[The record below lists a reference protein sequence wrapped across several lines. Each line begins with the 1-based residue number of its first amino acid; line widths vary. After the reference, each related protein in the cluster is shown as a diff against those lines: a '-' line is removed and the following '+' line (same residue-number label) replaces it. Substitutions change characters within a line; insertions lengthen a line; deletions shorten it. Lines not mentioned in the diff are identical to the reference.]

1 MIALLSPVLTRA
13 QQFNGFIESDFS
25 GILGARVQ
33 PAAIADSPYKFDFNL
48 LNANYYLTNNIGFT
62 QKGAEGT
69 ELIRFV
75 DQNQKFLHTNIG
87 LGGLSA
93 LFSLPRNQ
101 GVGIQFKIRAM
112 GSTEGLTPDFISQI
126 NRFSDASFVENDV
139 LNQQGQFVFA
149 LWQELALTYA
159 FVKKDDG
166 FHRWKVGTTLKFV
179 NPMGSV
185 WIDMQDIDYSVDNV
199 GLVDFSEFRTQ
210 AGYSANLDRYEQF
223 DGNDTFG
230 GLPKGTG
237 FKPALDIG
245 VVYERVGYRR
255 DPRGEKQTA
264 LERDLTYEFR
274 FGASITDIGVM
285 NFEQGSAAFSTV
297 GINPGVTNPQDI
309 FNNIRSF
316 RELRDSLETFLQVEN
331 KTGSYTISLPTSL
344 NLSYDYNMGNNFYF
358 GAAARFDLTGLV
370 PTDYRINYPSSV
382 TLTPR
387 YETGQSGLYM
397 PIYINLAGDTDVGLA
412 FRFGPLTLGT
422 PSFGSLLSKQKK
434 SGGFFVS
441 LSLNQLKANSKKP
454 YCFGSSRVGSGFTR
468 TKRTPLY
475 KRKKFIFF

>member
-1 MIALLSPVLTRA
+1 MPIFVMG

-33 PAAIADSPYKFDFNL
+33 PAAIANSPYKFDFNL

-62 QKGAEGT
+62 QKRGEGT
-69 ELIRFV
+69 ELIRFI
-75 DQNQKFLHTNIG
+75 DQKQKFLHANVG
-87 LGGLSA
+87 FGGLSA

-101 GVGIQFKIRAM
+101 GIGIQFKMRAI
-112 GSTEGLTPDFISQI
+112 GSTEDLTSDFISQV
-126 NRFSDASFVENDV
+126 NRFSDARFVDNDV
-139 LNQQGQFVFA
+139 INQEGKFAFA

-185 WIDMQDIDYSVDNV
+185 WTEIEQIDYSVDNV
-199 GLVDFSEFRTQ
+199 GLVNFSAFRTQ
-210 AGYSANLDRYEQF
+210 TGYSANLDQYEQF
-223 DGNDTFG
+223 DGNNEFR

-245 VVYERVGYRR
+245 VVYERVAYRR
-255 DPRGEKQTA
+255 DPRGERQTA
-264 LERDLTYEFR
+264 REKDLTYEFR
-274 FGASITDIGVM
+274 FGASITDIGIM
-285 NFEQGSAAFSTV
+285 KFEQGSAAFSTLGV
-297 GINPGVTNPQDI
+297 NPGVTNPGDI
-309 FNNIRSF
+309 LDNISSF

-331 KTGSYTISLPTSL
+331 KTGSYSISLPTSL

-358 GAAARFDLTGLV
+358 GAAARLDLTGLL
-370 PTDYRINYPSSV
+370 PTDYRINYPSSI

-387 YETGQSGLYM
+387 YETGRSGLYM
-397 PIYINLAGDTDVGLA
+397 PVYINFDGDTDVGMAIRYGA
-412 FRFGPLTLGT
+412 FTFGT
-422 PSFGSLLSKQKK
+422 PSFGSLVSKQKK
-434 SGGFFVS
+434 SGGVFLSV
-441 LSLNQLKANSKKP
+441 SLNQLKANSKKP

-468 TKRTPLY
+468 TERTPVY

>member
-1 MIALLSPVLTRA
+1 MIAFLTPVLTRA
-13 QQFNGFIESDFS
+13 QEFNGFIGSDFS

-62 QKGAEGT
+62 QKGSGGT
-69 ELIRFV
+69 EIVRFL
-75 DQNQKFLHTNIG
+75 DQKKRFLHTNIG
-87 LGGLSA
+87 LGGFSA
-93 LFSLPRNQ
+93 LLSLPRNQ
-101 GVGIQFKIRAM
+101 GLGIQFRIRAM
-112 GSTEGLTPDFISQI
+112 GSTQDLTPGFMSQI
-126 NRFSDASFVENDV
+126 NRFNDARFVDSDVI
-139 LNQQGQFVFA
+139 NQVGEFAFA

-179 NPMGSV
+179 NPMGSI
-185 WIDMQDIDYSVDNV
+185 WIDMQDIDYRVDNV

-223 DGNDTFG
+223 DGNDTFS

-245 VVYERVGYRR
+245 VVYERVAYRR
-255 DPRGEKQTA
+255 DPRGERETA
-264 LERDLTYEFR
+264 LERNLTYEFR

-285 NFEQGSAAFSTV
+285 KFEQGSGAFSTM
-297 GINPGVTNPQDI
+297 GANPGLINPQDI
-309 FNNIRSF
+309 FDNIGSF

-344 NLSYDYNMGNNFYF
+344 NLSYDYNMDNNFYF
-358 GAAARFDLTGLV
+358 GVAARFDLTGLL

-412 FRFGPLTLGT
+412 FRYGAFTLGT

-434 SGGFFVS
+434 SGGVFVS
-441 LSLNQLKANSKKP
+441 LSLNQLKANSKKT

-468 TKRTPLY
+468 TERTPLY